1 MIQKNSGGS
10 HPVDK
15 NKFVIYTNEGRIQ
28 EMTFYERSY
37 NVLDFSSKG
46 EICIS
51 LQNPNNS
58 MADQNNSTSSEHK
71 KYNLQTLNLNEK
83 CINY

>member
-1 MIQKNSGGS
+1 M
-10 HPVDK
+10 DK

-28 EMTFYERSY
+28 ELTFFERSY

-51 LQNPNNS
+51 LQNPNS
-58 MADQNNSTSSEHK
+58 SLMDQNLGSGNEHK
-71 KYNLQTLNLNEK
+71 KYNL
-83 CINY
+83 